1 MKWWFEKKRNQPR
14 ISPWNCHSSPR
25 KMDGWKTFSSPG
37 FRPIFW
43 GGELLVLGKGIR
55 FSSFSDQPFD
65 SEQKKHPNQRYT
77 NSVNWVFPF
86 SPLFQGIKSQGTFGT
101 PKIKKKTRNSPPP
114 QISYGACK
122 TVDFWRC
129 CSFSKE
135 EPLSDVSAV
144 KSLPPFLCRADSQK
158 LGGRWVYWNH
168 PP

>member
-65 SEQKKHPNQRYT
+65 SEQKNIQTKGT
-77 NSVNWVFPF
+77 LIVWTEF
-86 SPLFQGIKSQGTFGT
+86 SPFPLYFKESKVKELLEL
-101 PKIKKKTRNSPPP
+101 PRLKKKHGTPPP